1 MLKNLFARIG
11 VGAATV
17 DTILTTEH
25 FLPGARVEGRI
36 DVKGGDVEQEISAI
50 TLKLM
55 TNAKV
60 ESDDTVS
67 YVAHPIN
74 QFQVTE
80 AFTLKP
86 NESRSMDFSF
96 DLHPETPITVLETH
110 NNQCRVWVETALDI
124 DFAVDPTDRDP
135 MHIHPPQAV
144 TYFIQAMNACGYA
157 MVKADV
163 ESGFLRANTFRSH
176 SGCYQEIEFR
186 PGGYGSLFGSIQEAE
201 LSFILTPDTT
211 HVLIELDRTF
221 AGDGYREIS
230 VSNHASYAQ
239 IEAQIKSLLG

>member
-36 DVKGGDVEQEISAI
+36 DVKGGDAEQEISAI

-67 YVAHPIN
+67 YVAHPLD

-80 AFTLKP
+80 AFTLQP
-86 NESRSMDFSF
+86 NESRHLDFSF
-96 DLHPETPITVLETH
+96 DLHSETPITVLDTH

-124 DFAVDPTDRDP
+124 DFSVDPTDRDP
-135 MHIHPPQAV
+135 MHIHPPEAV
-144 TYFIQAMNACGYA
+144 SHFIRAMNACGYG

-163 ESGFLRANTFRSH
+163 ETGYLRAHNFQSQ

-186 PGGYGSLFGSIQEAE
+186 PAGFGSLFGNTQEAE

-221 AGDGYREIS
+221 AGEGYREIS
-230 VSNHASYAQ
+230 VSNHASYSQ
-239 IEAQIKSLLG
+239 IEAEIKRLLG